1 MFPVSCLDASPFL
14 RNSVER
20 TLPLLNFPPP
30 GCTGLGSWSRA
41 GNTALSPEGEFL
53 GIFLAFISI
62 WKERWGRERM
72 NVGILLGSLSWDSL
86 FDEELNCCNWLMAP
100 KGSRILVGMLLQA
113 AMVVLSVVC
122 SCVSTNRE
130 RERMSISVPIK
141 PSFEM
146 KEAFNMWIFTPFF
159 YQECRTT
166 FNNCLTTTVNRKD
179 LCGSDWVLHV
189 SVWAAQNVQW
199 MGEKMLW
206 VCQCSFTA
214 SFLHSPVPSWPRAVA
229 LGVKISWWSLISV
242 TPFRVEEHKLPILP

>member
-14 RNSVER
+14 GNSVER

-130 RERMSISVPIK
+130 REWAFLS
-141 PSFEM
+141 PSNLHLKWRRHLICGFLH
-146 KEAFNMWIFTPFF
+146 PFF
-159 YQECRTT
+159 TRNAEQH
-166 FNNCLTTTVNRKD
+166 
-179 LCGSDWVLHV
+179 SI
-189 SVWAAQNVQW
+189 
-199 MGEKMLW
+199 
-206 VCQCSFTA
+206 TA
-214 SFLHSPVPSWPRAVA
+214 WL
-229 LGVKISWWSLISV
+229 
-242 TPFRVEEHKLPILP
+242 LP